1 MAENPPNVTQIPAP
15 RVDFID
21 KRTGLMAREWYR
33 FFVNLYDIAG
43 GGASAVSLD
52 DLQLSPSGGAAYDSI
67 AEIMKTLQD
76 LQIQP
81 SAIPSAEITY
91 SVFTSSASGL
101 APASGGGTVNYLR
114 ADGTWATP
122 PGTGGVTFANPT
134 ALVGSTA
141 VNGTL
146 TTVMRSDAAPAIDLT
161 ANYTYTG
168 QWTFSRASTTS
179 ALNIYANATAWQCV
193 LGFAGTAEFKMDIA
207 SSATGLGV
215 YVSGTKYLAVT
226 SGNVSVPAGTF
237 SVNGATIQAST
248 GSPNGVVTGNPGDM
262 YLNKSGGAGTTLY
275 IKESGSGT
283 NTGWVAK

>member
-1 MAENPPNVTQIPAP
+1 MPNNPPDVTQIPAP

-43 GGASAVSLD
+43 GGASSVSLD
-52 DLQLSPSGGAAYDSI
+52 DLQLGPSSGASTDDF
-67 AEIMKTLQD
+67 AEMQKTLQELE
-76 LQIQP
+76 LQPPVTPGIL
-81 SAIPSAEITY
+81 AYTA
-91 SVFTSSASGL
+91 TSL
-101 APASGGGTVNYLR
+101 
-114 ADGTWATP
+114 
-122 PGTGGVTFANPT
+122 ANPT
-134 ALVGSTA
+134 ALVGSTTINGSA
-141 VNGTL
+141 VTA
-146 TTVMRSDAAPAIDLT
+146 MRSDAAPAIDLT

-179 ALNIYANATAWQCV
+179 ALNIYANATNWQCV
-193 LGFAGTAEFKMDIA
+193 LGFAGTAEFKIDIA

-215 YVSGTKYLAVT
+215 YVTGTKYLAVT
-226 SGNVSVPAGTF
+226 AGNVSVPAGTF

-248 GSPNGVVTGNPGDM
+248 GSPNGVVTGNPGDL

-275 IKESGSGT
+275 VKESGSAT